1 MVLRATCPHDRS
13 LCIHD
18 LGTRGD
24 ANVTLEV
31 GGKGPRTFKGLGRT
45 FNSAEWMDNGEKL
58 KLQQEGDQLT
68 VDCIGFPYGTNTV
81 VRVIRLT

>member
-1 MVLRATCPHDRS
+1 MATDKAVY
-13 LCIHD
+13 LFIHD

-31 GGKGPRTFKGLGRT
+31 GGKGPRTFKGLPQK
-45 FNSAEWMDNGEKL
+45 FNKAEWIDNGEAL
-58 KLQQEGDQLT
+58 KFQQESDSLT
-68 VDCIGFPYGTNTV
+68 VDCTGFPYGTNTV